1 MVFNVMAEQTM
12 TISKVES
19 ATVFNV
25 RLLSEQD
32 LERDQRH
39 DWRLLSKSLFSGVL
53 GYQFGDGSAVDVKQ
67 ILDAILLSNKRLE
80 QGGSQAFIGRV
91 RLLEMTVTLS
101 DGTKTTILLP
111 LQKNQVYR
119 TNDQLRLVHFE
130 TGVIIVRVL

>member
-1 MVFNVMAEQTM
+1 MAEQAM

-39 DWRLLSKSLFSGVL
+39 DWRLLSKSLLSGVL
-53 GYQFGDGSAVDVKQ
+53 GYQFGDGSVVDVKQ
-67 ILDAILLSNKRLE
+67 ILNAILLSNKRLE

-91 RLLEMTVTLS
+91 L
-101 DGTKTTILLP
+101 
-111 LQKNQVYR
+111 
-119 TNDQLRLVHFE
+119 
-130 TGVIIVRVL
+130 